1 MPHTKP
7 AAPSASLSVFDG
19 VAMLIGVVIGIG
31 IFKTPSLVAAN
42 VGSEAAF
49 IGVWLLGGI
58 ITLIGALCYAELG
71 SAHPNAGGEYHYLS
85 RAYGQ
90 PVGLLFAWA
99 RGTVIQTGAI
109 AAVGF
114 VYGDYASNL
123 IPLGPFGSSIHAG
136 IAVLALTAINM
147 IGTPQSKLT
156 QVLLTTLTVTA
167 VLVVIVAGFSAR
179 APIPAVSA
187 PTAPSLGAAGLA
199 MVFVLL
205 TYGGWNE
212 AAYLTG
218 ELKDVRR
225 NMARTLLIATG
236 SVLVIYLLMNLA
248 YLNAFGLE
256 GLRRSNAVGADLMR
270 LVAGDAGAILLSLIV
285 CVCALSTLN
294 ATIFTGARVY
304 YALGSDVSTIRLLGV
319 WDARGH
325 KPGNALLLQCSIALA
340 LIAFGA
346 TTREGFEAM
355 VAYTAPVFWFF
366 LLLTALSIF
375 VFRRR
380 GGVANLPFRVP
391 LYPLTPILFA
401 LACAWMLYSALAYTG
416 YGAFVGVAVLIAGVP
431 LLLIGRRRAQ
441 AADRS

>member
-1 MPHTKP
+1 MV
-7 AAPSASLSVFDG
+7 A
-19 VAMLIGVVIGIG
+19 VAMVVGAG
-31 IFKTPSLVAAN
+31 IFRSPSEIAANAGSTFWLFAAWVAGGAISLV
-42 VGSEAAF
+42 
-49 IGVWLLGGI
+49 
-58 ITLIGALCYAELG
+58 GALCYAELG

-85 RAYGQ
+85 RAYGRS
-90 PVGLLFAWA
+90 VGLLFAWA

-123 IPLGPFGSSIHAG
+123 IPLGPFGASIHAG
-136 IAVLALTAINM
+136 IAVLALSAINM

-156 QVLLTTLTVTA
+156 QVLLTALTVIA
-167 VLVVIVAGFSAR
+167 VLVVIVAGFSA
-179 APIPAVSA
+179 SA
-187 PTAPSLGAAGLA
+187 PVPVASAPSTPSLGAAGLA

-225 NMARTLLIATG
+225 NMAKTLLIATG
-236 SVLVIYLLMNLA
+236 AVLVIYLVMNLA

-304 YALGSDVSTIRLLGV
+304 YALGSDVSTIRVLGV
-319 WDARGH
+319 WDTRGH

-340 LIAFGA
+340 LIVFGA
-346 TTREGFEAM
+346 ATREGFEAM

-380 GGVANLPFRVP
+380 NGTANLPFRVP
-391 LYPLTPILFA
+391 FYPLTPILFA

-416 YGAFVGVAVLIAGVP
+416 YGAFVGVGVLVAGVP
-431 LLLIGRRRAQ
+431 LLLIGKRQ
-441 AADRS
+441 APASNRP

>member
-1 MPHTKP
+1 
-7 AAPSASLSVFDG
+7 
-19 VAMLIGVVIGIG
+19 
-31 IFKTPSLVAAN
+31 
-42 VGSEAAF
+42 
-49 IGVWLLGGI
+49 
-58 ITLIGALCYAELG
+58 
-71 SAHPNAGGEYHYLS
+71 
-85 RAYGQ
+85 
-90 PVGLLFAWA
+90 
-99 RGTVIQTGAI
+99 VIQTGAI

-136 IAVLALTAINM
+136 IAVLALTAINL

-156 QVLLTTLTVTA
+156 QVLLTGLTVTA

-179 APIPAVSA
+179 APVLAASA
-187 PTAPSLGAAGLA
+187 PSMPSLGAAGLA

-205 TYGGWNE
+205 TYGGWSE

-225 NMARTLLIATG
+225 NMAKTLLIATG
-236 SVLVIYLLMNLA
+236 SVLVIYLLMNFA

-270 LVAGDAGAILLSLIV
+270 LVAGDAGAIVLSLIV

-304 YALGSDVSTIRLLGV
+304 YALGSDVSTIRVLGV
-319 WDARGH
+319 WDAHGH

-340 LIAFGA
+340 LIVFGA

-366 LLLTALSIF
+366 LMLTALSIF

-380 GGVANLPFRVP
+380 DGVANLPFRVP

-431 LLLIGRRRAQ
+431 LLLIGSKRAP
-441 AADRS
+441 ASGRP